1 MPKSNKTEKVKSID
15 KSRATQ
21 RTDTEKKVDKSRYI
35 PRTGLYNKITRIEK
49 PSVIDIH
56 R

>member
-21 RTDTEKKVDKSRYI
+21 RTDTEKKLINQGIFQELVYI
-35 PRTGLYNKITRIEK
+35 IKLLE
-49 PSVIDIH
+49 
-56 R
+56 